1 MLSDASIKG
10 SDFMDDFLNQI
21 NFPLV
26 SVSLDHDVQLQNDT
40 TIIILEQKRFLN
52 SILNIDLANIP
63 SRFKYLFKLKNLLGK

>member
-26 SVSLDHDVQLQNDT
+26 SVSLDHDAQNDT

-52 SILNIDLANIP
+52 SILNIDLANIT